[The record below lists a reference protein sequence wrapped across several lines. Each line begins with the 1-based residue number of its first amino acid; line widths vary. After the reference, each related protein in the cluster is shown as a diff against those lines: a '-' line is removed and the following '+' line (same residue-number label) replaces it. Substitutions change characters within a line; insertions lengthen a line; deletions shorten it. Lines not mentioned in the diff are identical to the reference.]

1 MNWSITEFKKKTMHV
16 VNWMAQEI
24 GNLLQSLSR
33 LGL

>member
-1 MNWSITEFKKKTMHV
+1 MNLSVIEFKKKTMHV

-24 GNLLQSLSR
+24 GNLLQSLSH